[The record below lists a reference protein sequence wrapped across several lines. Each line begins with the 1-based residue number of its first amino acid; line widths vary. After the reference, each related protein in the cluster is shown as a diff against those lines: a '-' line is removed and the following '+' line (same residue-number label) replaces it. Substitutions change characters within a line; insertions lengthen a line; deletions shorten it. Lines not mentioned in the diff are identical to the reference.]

1 MNDKQ
6 DLTTGTISKKLIA
19 YALPLLAANLLQSF
33 YSVMDM
39 LVVGRIVGE
48 TGLAAISNASM
59 LSFIINSVCIGITM
73 GGTVLAAQ
81 YKGAKDEH
89 GQIEIIGT
97 LFTVAFIAAVLVT
110 AAGLAAYRPLFR
122 LLHVPAPA
130 MEDACGYMKIIC

>member
-33 YSVMDM
+33 YSLMDM

-97 LFTVAFIAAVLVT
+97 LFTVAFIAARNWT
-110 AAGLAAYRPLFR
+110 
-122 LLHVPAPA
+122 
-130 MEDACGYMKIIC
+130 